1 MNCVLKTLCTVCLA
15 FGVAWGREVTVP
27 AGPLLRVE
35 GQSVALPC
43 SVTNY
48 EGPREQDFD
57 WMVVR
62 GDTDMDTVQIIS
74 TFDASFTDVSLRE
87 RVASGDILIKRL
99 ADNKVELGI
108 KEVKV
113 TDSATYRC
121 KTPSTDTQIVG
132 NYAADVELRVIPNSL
147 VVEPRTPAA
156 VIPEGGTVGLF
167 CNASWDHTLG
177 TQLSVTWS
185 ARKGVATLEDLLTF
199 GPDGAVVVTDTA
211 AQRYA
216 SGGLRLDLH
225 RKGTYGLVL
234 TGAVPAD
241 QGVYVCT
248 VREWTREGGTFYKLQ
263 QKRTDIGHVSITPT
277 AQSLNISAHG
287 STALTTGDTLTL
299 SCLVGADDYS
309 ILGLEVA
316 WLTAGSRVLARMDRD
331 GVVSNG
337 SGTDPVAA
345 AGLKRVREG
354 EFRLVVPAME
364 TSDAGMYLCQV
375 RAWARLSGGG
385 WYQAAEKT
393 SNQLQVRVT
402 HLEVSNHVCVKR
414 TAALSGSKTTQQD
427 LRKRDEDSERQKRRR
442 ERKRQSSR
450 EGEHRFQRALLG
462 PGHARLPV
470 NSPGLECQRDQRPRT
485 NRDNPA
491 AISCRASWSASL
503 GVSGL
508 TRVPG
513 PPRPAWA
520 PGLMPWPSEEP
531 LTFKL
536 RLLQT
541 GEMDL
546 GEYTC
551 SVSTW
556 SPARSG
562 GWDST
567 VDQQTPA
574 FKLSFATKSPTLS
587 VVARRVREATS
598 SGATFEMSCQVMAEN
613 LRSPAYSVLIHAQVT
628 PSAPQRRIASLSPE
642 SVVRLEDWSEP
653 GRQDSVVLLRTGPH
667 EFSFRLQGVQV
678 SDRGFYSC
686 EVGAWT
692 KQPGETDWTKAVRG
706 VSNKVQISFDHTGPS
721 FGISI
726 SSDTT
731 SVYPWETAKMEC
743 AMSVSGTP
751 PNPDDMV
758 FELRWFLTRLRGAD
772 DPVLLATMDRHG
784 VVKRGPRNDSS
795 DVSLER
801 SGPHSYRLSLYSAQD
816 SDTGEYHCAATPW
829 IRSPATGSWSQA
841 PALTS
846 ARVFLNVKF
855 ALWDSMKL
863 PLLFGVC
870 AAAFMGLLSLLL
882 GLICTR
888 CCCRST
894 SYTPRPRTKLME
906 LEMD

>member
-1 MNCVLKTLCTVCLA
+1 MNSLLKILCTVCLA
-15 FGVAWGREVTVP
+15 FGVTLGREVTVP

-43 SVTNY
+43 SVANY
-48 EGPREQDFD
+48 EGPSEQDFD
-57 WMVVR
+57 WMLVK
-62 GDTDMDTVQIIS
+62 GDAATALDTVQIIS
-74 TFDASFTDVSLRE
+74 TFDTSFTDVSLRE

-99 ADNKVELGI
+99 ADNKVELKI

-113 TDSATYRC
+113 SDSATYRC
-121 KTPSTDTQIVG
+121 KTPSTDTLIVG
-132 NYAADVELRVIPNSL
+132 NYQADVELRVIPNSL
-147 VVEPRTPAA
+147 VVEPRPPAP

-199 GPDGAVVVTDTA
+199 GPDGAVAVTDAA

-234 TGAVPAD
+234 TGAAPAD

-248 VREWTREGGTFYKLQ
+248 AREWTREGGAPYKLQ

-277 AQSLNISAHG
+277 AQSLNVSAHG

-309 ILGLEVA
+309 LLGLEVA
-316 WLTAGSRVLARMDRD
+316 WLAAGSRVLARMDRD
-331 GVVSNG
+331 GVVNG
-337 SGTDPVAA
+337 SGTDPLAS
-345 AGLKRVREG
+345 AGMRRVREG
-354 EFRLVVPAME
+354 EFRLVLPAVE

-375 RAWARLSGGG
+375 RAWVRLSGGG

-402 HLEVSNHVCVKR
+402 HLDTDFSVLFSALATPRLPGDPAELECRVTNVTHLRDGRFAVSWHH
-414 TAALSGSKTTQQD
+414 TAAPAHLASPGATTAAQRSVTIGSLD
-427 LRKRDEDSERQKRRR
+427 ANGALAPGPRHRRR
-442 ERKRQSSR
+442 LD
-450 EGEHRFQRALLG
+450 A
-462 PGHARLPV
+462 
-470 NSPGLECQRDQRPRT
+470 GLV
-485 NRDNPA
+485 A
-491 AISCRASWSASL
+491 
-503 GVSGL
+503 V
-508 TRVPG
+508 TR
-513 PPRPAWA
+513 
-520 PGLMPWPSEEP
+520 EEP

-546 GEYTC
+546 GEYSC
-551 SVSTW
+551 SVSVWTPGRHGVW
-556 SPARSG
+556 ESA
-562 GWDST
+562 
-567 VDQQTPA
+567 VDQQTAP
-574 FKLSFATKSPTLS
+574 FKLSFAMKSPTLR
-587 VVARRVREATS
+587 VVARRVREATL

-613 LRSPAYSVLIHAQVT
+613 LRGPAYSVLIHSQAT
-628 PSAPQRRIASLSPE
+628 PSSPQRRIASLSPE
-642 SVVRLEDWSEP
+642 AVARLEDWSEP

-678 SDRGFYSC
+678 SDRGYYSC
-686 EVGAWT
+686 EVSAWT
-692 KQPGETDWTKAVRG
+692 KQPGEMDWTKAVRSE
-706 VSNKVQISFDHTGPS
+706 SNRVQISFEHTGPS

-726 SSDTT
+726 SSDST

-751 PNPDDMV
+751 PNPDDMA

-772 DPVLLATMDRHG
+772 NPVLLATMDRHG
-784 VVKRGPRNDSS
+784 VVKTSPRNDSS
-795 DVSLER
+795 DVSVER
-801 SGPHSYRLSLYSAQD
+801 LGARSYGLSVYGTQD
-816 SDTGEYHCAATPW
+816 NDTGEYHCAATPW
-829 IRSPATGSWSQA
+829 LRSPTTGAWSQA

-855 ALWDSMKL
+855 ALGDSMKL
-863 PLLFGVC
+863 PLLYGVC
-870 AAAFMGLLSLLL
+870 AAGFMGLLSLLL
-882 GLICTR
+882 GLICAR
-888 CCCRST
+888 CCCRNT
-894 SYTPRPRTKLME
+894 AYTPRPRTKLME

>member
-402 HLEVSNHVCVKR
+402 HLDTDFSVLFSALATPVCR
-414 TAALSGSKTTQQD
+414 
-427 LRKRDEDSERQKRRR
+427 
-442 ERKRQSSR
+442 
-450 EGEHRFQRALLG
+450 
-462 PGHARLPV
+462 
-470 NSPGLECQRDQRPRT
+470 
-485 NRDNPA
+485 
-491 AISCRASWSASL
+491 RASWSASL

>member
-1 MNCVLKTLCTVCLA
+1 MNSVLKILCTACLA

-35 GQSVALPC
+35 GQSVALTC

-48 EGPREQDFD
+48 EGPPEQDFD

-62 GDTDMDTVQIIS
+62 GDGDTDTVHIIS

-199 GPDGAVVVTDTA
+199 GPDGAVVVTDAA

-241 QGVYVCT
+241 QGMYVCT
-248 VREWTREGGTFYKLQ
+248 VREWTREGGAFYKLQ

-277 AQSLNISAHG
+277 AQSLNVSAHG

-309 ILGLEVA
+309 LLGLEVA

-331 GVVSNG
+331 GVVNNG

-354 EFRLVVPAME
+354 EFRLVVPAVE

-402 HLEVSNHVCVKR
+402 HLDTDFSVLFSALATPRLPGDPTELECRVTNVTHLRDSRFAISWHHTATPAHLASPGAT
-414 TAALSGSKTTQQD
+414 TAAQRSVMIGSLDVNGALTPGP
-427 LRKRDEDSERQKRRR
+427 RHRRR
-442 ERKRQSSR
+442 LD
-450 EGEHRFQRALLG
+450 A
-462 PGHARLPV
+462 
-470 NSPGLECQRDQRPRT
+470 GLI
-485 NRDNPA
+485 A
-491 AISCRASWSASL
+491 
-503 GVSGL
+503 V
-508 TRVPG
+508 TR
-513 PPRPAWA
+513 
-520 PGLMPWPSEEP
+520 EEP

-706 VSNKVQISFDHTGPS
+706 VSNKVQISFDHT
-721 FGISI
+721 
-726 SSDTT
+726 
-731 SVYPWETAKMEC
+731 
-743 AMSVSGTP
+743 
-751 PNPDDMV
+751 DDVV

-801 SGPHSYRLSLYSAQD
+801 SGPRSYRLSLYSAQD

-863 PLLFGVC
+863 PLLYGVC

>member
-1 MNCVLKTLCTVCLA
+1 MNSVLKTLCTVCLA

-62 GDTDMDTVQIIS
+62 GGTDMDTVQIIS

-277 AQSLNISAHG
+277 AQSLNVSAHG

-402 HLEVSNHVCVKR
+402 HLDTDFSVLFSALATPRLPGDPTELECRVTNVTHLRDSRFAISWHHTATPAHLASPGAT
-414 TAALSGSKTTQQD
+414 TAAQRSVMIGSLDVNGALTPGP
-427 LRKRDEDSERQKRRR
+427 RHRRR
-442 ERKRQSSR
+442 LD
-450 EGEHRFQRALLG
+450 A
-462 PGHARLPV
+462 
-470 NSPGLECQRDQRPRT
+470 GLI
-485 NRDNPA
+485 A
-491 AISCRASWSASL
+491 
-503 GVSGL
+503 V
-508 TRVPG
+508 TR
-513 PPRPAWA
+513 
-520 PGLMPWPSEEP
+520 EEP

-706 VSNKVQISFDHTGPS
+706 VSNKVQISFDHT
-721 FGISI
+721 
-726 SSDTT
+726 
-731 SVYPWETAKMEC
+731 
-743 AMSVSGTP
+743 
-751 PNPDDMV
+751 DDMV